1 MLAELHWSRSD
12 FTLPRTIGQFVMAF
26 VGFFIG
32 AYVDK
37 FGPRR
42 FQAVGLLV
50 LGGAIY
56 LCSQVQS
63 VGGWI
68 LINGIML
75 TSGSALIGNLVVNV
89 TLSKWFVEKR
99 GSAVAWAAMGVSF
112 AGLTITPG
120 ITWAIDVVGWREAW
134 QWLAGVAVLVMLP
147 VAAVMRRAPE
157 DHGLHPDGKS
167 DAQVLGGQAQKAAD
181 DFSMSMTRSQAVRT
195 RSFYLLATSFGIFS
209 AGIGVMLLQTIPYLT
224 DAGLSRVNAA
234 FMITVASIPA
244 MLTKPVWGYVID
256 RMEAPRRLAALSA
269 SITGIATALIAWGQI
284 QASTPLLYVGFITLG
299 MGWGGMIP
307 LQEVIWAGYF
317 GRRYLGE
324 VRSAA
329 LPIAL
334 TMGASGPWLSS
345 WYYDQVGNY
354 DGAFWAVALLN
365 LVAALLIYATAKPRS
380 IAIA

>member
-1 MLAELHWSRSD
+1 MLAELQWSRSD
-12 FTLPRTIGQFVMAF
+12 FTLPRTVGQFVMAF

-32 AYVDK
+32 AYVDRY
-37 FGPRR
+37 GPRR
-42 FQAVGLLV
+42 FQIVGLAV

-56 LCSQVQS
+56 LCSHVQTIS
-63 VGGWI
+63 GWI
-68 LINGIML
+68 LINGVML

-89 TLSKWFVEKR
+89 TLSKWFVEQR
-99 GSAVAWAAMGVSF
+99 GSAVAWSAMGVSF

-134 QWLAGVAVLVMLP
+134 QWLALIAVLVMVP
-147 VAAVMRRAPE
+147 CAAMMRRAPE
-157 DHGLHPDGKS
+157 DYGLHPDGKS
-167 DAQVLGGQAQKAAD
+167 DLQVRGGLAQKAAD
-181 DFSMSMTRSQAVRT
+181 DYSNSMTRTEAIRT

-224 DAGLSRVNAA
+224 DASISRVNAA

-244 MLTKPVWGYVID
+244 MLTKPLWGYVID

-269 SITGIATALIAWGQI
+269 SITGIATALIAWGQME
-284 QASTPLLYVGFITLG
+284 ASLALLYVGFITLG

-334 TMGASGPWLSS
+334 AMGASGPWLSS
-345 WYYDQVGNY
+345 WYYDRVGNY
-354 DGAFWAVALLN
+354 DGAFVAVAGLN
-365 LVAALLIYATAKPRS
+365 LLAALLIYATRKPNTQS
-380 IAIA
+380 